1 MEEQHDAVEIYDF
14 NQKTLSIL
22 VLKDGLK
29 VIVDEVAL
37 VYIVNES
44 LEFFVVIVDG
54 VEYLEESFD
63 YFHV

>member
-1 MEEQHDAVEIYDF
+1 LEEQHDAVEIYDF